1 MNLFAELMEFLPASG
16 AINLPVGQQC
26 AIWNRILS
34 SVGAPIIPPVKF
46 RARPFARP
54 CDFISQGVTG
64 LSRSNRSAT
73 IHDADRRSTNDEDT
87 NEGEWVD
94 NRFAA
99 ARNLSWTGH
108 YADQRR
114 ASIGGVS
121 FRARMLLGNCLFEQ
135 ILDRFRWINRLLTQ
149 LERWDSADS
158 SNLFLNKR
166 WRGHGVEWSRR
177 WDWLKKISV
186 SLGWDPVSD

>member
-16 AINLPVGQQC
+16 AINLPVGQQR

-121 FRARMLLGNCLFEQ
+121 FRARICWVIVCSSRYWIDSGELSGSWHSWSDEILQ
-135 ILDRFRWINRLLTQ
+135 ILRIC
-149 LERWDSADS
+149 S
-158 SNLFLNKR
+158 
-166 WRGHGVEWSRR
+166 
-177 WDWLKKISV
+177 
-186 SLGWDPVSD
+186 